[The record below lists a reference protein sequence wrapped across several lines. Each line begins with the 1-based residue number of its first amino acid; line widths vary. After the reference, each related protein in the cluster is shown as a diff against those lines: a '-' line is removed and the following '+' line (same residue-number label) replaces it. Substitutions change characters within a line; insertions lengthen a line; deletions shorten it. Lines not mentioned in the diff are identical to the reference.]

1 MFGLSDVSRLLEVP
15 LAIAYHAVNAL
26 AAWFAPLPGGMA
38 TAAAII
44 VFTVAVRLLLLPLS
58 YHAIK
63 GEHARARFLPR
74 FLELQRRYAAQ
85 PERFQ
90 RELNKLRQAEGA
102 GLFTGC
108 LPFVLQIPFF
118 SVMYRL
124 FLSRTVAGT
133 PNTLLTHRVAGVQ
146 LASRLLTGA
155 GPFGRQGLV
164 FLGLFALLAVVAWSG
179 VRLAGRAGAPAP
191 LAGSGG
197 VSGRLVRLLPYGTVA
212 VAALVPL
219 AAGIYLLTGAAWTVL
234 ERWVLRHLKLSARRR
249 RPSPI
254 RSSRIAP

>member
-1 MFGLSDVSRLLEVP
+1 MSGLFNLSRLLEVP

-58 YHAIK
+58 YYAIK
-63 GEHARARFLPR
+63 GERARARFLPR
-74 FLELQRRYAAQ
+74 FLELQRRYATQ

-90 RELNKLRQAEGA
+90 RELSKLRQAEGA
-102 GLFTGC
+102 GMFTGC

-118 SVMYRL
+118 SLMYRL
-124 FLSRTVAGT
+124 FLSRSVAGA
-133 PNTLLTHRVAGVQ
+133 PNALLTHRLAGVQ

-155 GPFGRQGLV
+155 GPFGRQGLI
-164 FLGLFALLAVVAWSG
+164 FLGLFALLTVVAWFA
-179 VRLAGRAGAPAP
+179 VRLAGGPAS
-191 LAGSGG
+191 ATGSGG
-197 VSGRLVRLLPYGTVA
+197 AAGRLARLLPYGTVA
-212 VAALVPL
+212 VAAVVPL
-219 AAGIYLLTGAAWTVL
+219 AAGIYLLTTTAWTVL
-234 ERWVLRHLKLSARRR
+234 ERWVLRHLKVPARRR
-249 RPSPI
+249 KPSPI